1 VTNSRCPSKHDG
13 DSSGRD
19 TQSRR
24 RVRQRAKAE
33 EDEDMR
39 GLYRAGVV
47 QLLTRARDEEAGR
60 QLRVKMRK
68 LKASNVFLWPVVAPT
83 TELEEAAVTSSSI
96 IRAAG
101 RQGGQEGLD
110 KDKDAENT
118 EVLPHRGRRRT
129 IRTGLEVLERAAFG
143 EPVAQPRRR
152 TLRRLLAASDVG
164 CWGSGGGALMTSK
177 RMGSA
182 HVLKEGGTWDSS
194 SIILEAE

>member
-110 KDKDAENT
+110 TVDGVAPFAPALKSS
-118 EVLPHRGRRRT
+118 RGPPSESRS
-129 IRTGLEVLERAAFG
+129 
-143 EPVAQPRRR
+143 PSP
-152 TLRRLLAASDVG
+152 
-164 CWGSGGGALMTSK
+164 GGAPCVACWRRVM
-177 RMGSA
+177 SA
-182 HVLKEGGTWDSS
+182 VGARAG
-194 SIILEAE
+194 AR